1 MAELKLEMILQIIN
15 KRFDEHAK
23 QISDLQRTI
32 KALQADNESLNE
44 KLKWIN

>member
-15 KRFDEHAK
+15 KRFDEYTK

-32 KALQADNESLNE
+32 KALQADNASLNE

>member
-1 MAELKLEMILQIIN
+1 MAELKIEIILQIIN

-23 QISDLQRTI
+23 QISELEHTI
-32 KALQADNESLNE
+32 KALQADNELLNE

>member
-23 QISDLQRTI
+23 QISDLQRMI
-32 KALQADNESLNE
+32 KALQDDNTSLNE